1 MIQTKEKTIN
11 GAKYSVTQMTAR
23 KALRMKAKLLRLFGP
38 SLAQIFLPSK
48 DKPMD
53 GMAFSKDEAVKA
65 LQNLVC
71 ELQEDDFEKLCME
84 LLVGVRKEGMELTEQ
99 IIDLEFA
106 GDLASLFQVVWFVL
120 EVNFASFFGE
130 SGIGSLFEAP
140 IPPKQTSTKKGSAK
154 K

>member
-38 SLAQIFLPSK
+38 PLAQIFLPSK

-130 SGIGSLFEAP
+130 SGIGNLFAAP
-140 IPPKQTSTKKGSAK
+140 IPPKQTSTKKG
-154 K
+154 